1 MCDSAAETPIRRESD
16 STKKRTLE
24 QASGARRQNRVRVW
38 LREARGEAAG
48 HSGKPSPDPAGH
60 ATSQTAIMQDSC
72 PQPDCCSAGNGHAA
86 GGMPFASAAAL
97 LDREVTPTLDP
108 MAVRAEG
115 CAGWERRGEGGVSV
129 KASAGQGWPWRCPYL
144 PCNRVSISSSFLSC
158 PSLLPAAVPARSCFS
173 GPTSLRCQ
181 CSETPSQPL
190 CTQLCPA
197 ASPCV
202 QGLQSRSQKPC

>member
-1 MCDSAAETPIRRESD
+1 M
-16 STKKRTLE
+16 
-24 QASGARRQNRVRVW
+24 RVW

-48 HSGKPSPDPAGH
+48 HSGKPSPDPAVH
-60 ATSQTAIMQDSC
+60 ATSQTAIMMQDSC

-129 KASAGQGWPWRCPYL
+129 KASAVQGWPGGAP
-144 PCNRVSISSSFLSC
+144 IS
-158 PSLLPAAVPARSCFS
+158 PATGFPLAVPSFPARLCCLQLCLP
-173 GPTSLRCQ
+173 GAVSLAPHLFAASAQRPHLSPCA
-181 CSETPSQPL
+181 PSSALQPL
-190 CTQLCPA
+190 RVCRGYKAGHRNPA
-197 ASPCV
+197 ETGEVMLVLSVAPRA
-202 QGLQSRSQKPC
+202 GN